1 MLLIPLL
8 AGRPTS
14 APCLFISDSKV
25 WLHTLFYHGRGW
37 VYKVIMVLFL
47 DPQQRCTLNQ
57 RTRLTSMVL
66 HQMEESAA
74 LSVSLSLRWK
84 RDASGG
90 KVMQDGKPVLEFVAI
105 KRKDTGDWALPGVS
119 G

>member
-1 MLLIPLL
+1 
-8 AGRPTS
+8 
-14 APCLFISDSKV
+14 
-25 WLHTLFYHGRGW
+25 
-37 VYKVIMVLFL
+37 
-47 DPQQRCTLNQ
+47 
-57 RTRLTSMVL
+57 
-66 HQMEESAA
+66 MEESAA

-90 KVMQDGKPVLEFVAI
+90 KVMEDGKPVLEFVAI